1 MIIRSGRSLCVSKGA
16 SDFINLKHPCS
27 RESFRLIQMK
37 YFSTN
42 RKSAHVSFREAT
54 LNGQPDD
61 KGLYFPERIP
71 QLSEEFWHGFA
82 NKSKAQIA
90 FEVIKPYIGE
100 DIDDETLFAIC
111 AETVNFDFP
120 LVQITENIAAL
131 ELFHG
136 ATLAFKDVGA
146 RFMSR
151 CLKHFLREKSEKT
164 IVIVATSGDTGGAVA
179 NGFYDVEGVEVVILY
194 PKGKVSKVQ
203 ELQLTTL
210 GKNITALEVTGN
222 FDDCQTLAK
231 TALAD
236 EELKRKVFL
245 TSANSIN
252 VARWLPQ
259 QFYYFYAFQQW
270 NEMENGKW
278 KMENEIQNP
287 KSKIQ
292 NPVICVPSGNFGN
305 ICAGILAH
313 ISGLP
318 CEKFIAAT
326 NANDVIPQFMETGKM
341 ENKNSVATLS
351 NAMDVAHPSNF
362 VRILEIFDN
371 DYLNLKEKMI
381 AVSVSDETTANTMRE
396 GYAKYNYVLDPH
408 GAVGFYAL
416 EKYLEKQ
423 PDKKGFFLETAHPI
437 KFDSVE
443 RIVGTYGETPES
455 VKDLFTK
462 TKQSIAIEANYEDL
476 RELLLKKI

>member
-1 MIIRSGRSLCVSKGA
+1 M
-16 SDFINLKHPCS
+16 H
-27 RESFRLIQMK
+27 

-42 RKSAHVSFREAT
+42 KQSVKATFREAV
-54 LNGQPDD
+54 LNGQPPD
-61 KGLYFPERIP
+61 KGLYFPEQIP
-71 QLSEEFWHGFA
+71 LLSADFWRGF
-82 NKSKAQIA
+82 KKKTKEQIA
-90 FEVIKPYIGE
+90 FEVIKPYLGGE
-100 DIDDETLFAIC
+100 IPEEILFQIC

-120 LVQITENIAAL
+120 LVKITEKIAAL

-151 CLKHFLREKSEKT
+151 CLQYFSHKKSEKT

-179 NGFYDVEGVEVVILY
+179 NGFFGVEGVEVVILY
-194 PKGKVSKVQ
+194 PQGKVSRVQ

-210 GKNITALEVTGN
+210 GKNIFAFEVKGT

-236 EELKRKVFL
+236 ENLKQKVFL

-259 QFYYFYAFQQW
+259 QFYYFYALQQW
-270 NEMENGKW
+270 EEDKTA
-278 KMENEIQNP
+278 
-287 KSKIQ
+287 
-292 NPVICVPSGNFGN
+292 PVISVPSGNFGN

-318 CEKFIAAT
+318 VSKFIAAT
-326 NANDVIPQFMETGKM
+326 NANDVIPRFLQSGKIETKS
-341 ENKNSVATLS
+341 SVVTLS
-351 NAMDVAHPSNF
+351 NAMDVGNPSNF
-362 VRILEIFDN
+362 VRILKIFDN
-371 DYLNLKEKMI
+371 DFLNLKEKLG
-381 AVSVSDETTANTMRE
+381 AFSVSDEITAQTMRE
-396 GYAKYNYVLDPH
+396 VFENYNYILDPH

-416 EKYLEKQ
+416 HKYLEKSPAQ
-423 PDKKGFFLETAHPI
+423 KGFFLETAHPV

-443 RIVGTYGETPES
+443 TITGTYGAIPEA
-455 VKDLFTK
+455 VKDLFSRP
-462 TKQSIAIEANYEDL
+462 KQSVEIEANYDGL
-476 RELLLKKI
+476 REILLKKI

>member
-1 MIIRSGRSLCVSKGA
+1 MM
-16 SDFINLKHPCS
+16 
-27 RESFRLIQMK
+27 Q

-61 KGLYFPERIP
+61 KGLYFPEQIP
-71 QLSEEFWHGFA
+71 KLSEDFWRDFA
-82 NKSKAQIA
+82 DKSKPQIA
-90 FEVIKPYIGE
+90 FEVIKPFVG
-100 DIDDETLFAIC
+100 DVIDDEMLFQIC

-120 LVQITENIAAL
+120 LVKITENISTL

-151 CLKHFLREKSEKT
+151 CLQYFSQKKQEKT

-179 NGFYDVEGVEVVILY
+179 NGFFNVEGVEVIILY

-210 GKNITALEVTGN
+210 GKNISALEVEGN
-222 FDDCQTLAK
+222 FDDCQMLAK

-236 EELKRKVFL
+236 TELKQKVFL

-259 QFYYFYAFQQW
+259 QFYYFYALQQSQIR
-270 NEMENGKW
+270 NPQSR
-278 KMENEIQNP
+278 IQNP
-287 KSKIQ
+287 I
-292 NPVICVPSGNFGN
+292 ICVPSGNFGN

-326 NANDVIPQFMETGKM
+326 NANDVIPRFLQSGQFTQQP
-341 ENKNSVATLS
+341 SVPTLS
-351 NAMDVAHPSNF
+351 NAMDVANPSNF
-362 VRILEIFDN
+362 VRILEIFGQDF
-371 DYLNLKEKMI
+371 LNLKEKME
-381 AVSVSDETTANTMRE
+381 SVSISDEITAETMRE
-396 GYAKYNYVLDPH
+396 VYQKYNYVLDPH

-416 EKYLEKQ
+416 EKYLEENPEKS
-423 PDKKGFFLETAHPI
+423 GFFLETAHPI

-443 RIVGTYGETPES
+443 KILGTYGETPES
-455 VKDLFTK
+455 VKDLFSRP
-462 TKQSIAIEANYEDL
+462 KQSIEIEANYEDL
-476 RELLLKKI
+476 REILLKKI